1 MALFLSYQCY
11 TFYIYQTRFVSFCYM
26 ALLPDAK
33 ILKYIPQHLIIRNLP
48 TYDFR

>member
-26 ALLPDAK
+26 ALLPDAVCV
-33 ILKYIPQHLIIRNLP
+33 HR
-48 TYDFR
+48 